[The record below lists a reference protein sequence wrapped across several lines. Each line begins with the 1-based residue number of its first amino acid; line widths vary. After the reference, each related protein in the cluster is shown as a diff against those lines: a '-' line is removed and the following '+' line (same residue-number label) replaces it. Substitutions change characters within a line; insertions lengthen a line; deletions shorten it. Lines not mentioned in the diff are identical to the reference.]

1 MEKSKHSVS
10 RNIFNPRFIE
20 FKKSSLMIFKRC
32 VNMNFAYKNRDFY
45 CKGYYID
52 IVEKN
57 AKNEIICKKRL
68 KQN

>member
-1 MEKSKHSVS
+1 
-10 RNIFNPRFIE
+10 
-20 FKKSSLMIFKRC
+20 MIFKMC
-32 VNMNFAYKNRDFY
+32 VNINFAYKNRDFY

-68 KQN
+68 KQDQLGE

>member
-1 MEKSKHSVS
+1 
-10 RNIFNPRFIE
+10 
-20 FKKSSLMIFKRC
+20 MIFKRC

-68 KQN
+68 KQNQLGE